1 MTKTTNMKNIILN
14 FLAVAMIFVVSSC
27 NKDTELKAPQTF
39 PNGNTA
45 YLKIN
50 YASLHA
56 TNPSVQIAINDVRVS
71 GSITGRTPFPGG
83 GFNTSGSSFPDYLAV
98 KAGVNKLSIV
108 GLNRG
113 TQKDSVV
120 MFFTN
125 INLQAGKFY
134 TAHVTDTAART
145 QALLLEDVLG
155 FKDTTSRYRFVNLMP
170 NVPLV
175 DLYYG
180 TTLVSSAIPYLN
192 SSAYFDLPSPLLTA
206 AWTIR
211 ETGTAPTS
219 TALATFTSTNTSL
232 RGRVYTAFALGY
244 RGQTLATTRPY
255 ISFLLNQ

>member
-1 MTKTTNMKNIILN
+1 MKNIVLN

-27 NKDTELKAPQTF
+27 NKDTEYKAPQTF

-192 SSAYFDLPSPLLTA
+192 SSAYFDLPSPVLTA
-206 AWTIR
+206 AWAIR

>member
-14 FLAVAMIFVVSSC
+14 FLAVAMIFVASSC

-39 PNGNTA
+39 ANGNTA

-108 GLNRG
+108 GLNRV

-145 QALLLEDVLG
+145 QALLLEDVLS

-192 SSAYFDLPSPLLTA
+192 SSAYFDLPSPVLTA
-206 AWTIR
+206 AWAVR
-211 ETGTAPTS
+211 ETGAAPTS
-219 TALATFTSTNTSL
+219 TALAIFTSTNTSL

>member
-14 FLAVAMIFVVSSC
+14 FLAVTMIFVVSSC
-27 NKDTELKAPQTF
+27 NKETDYKATQTF
-39 PNGNTA
+39 PTGNTA
-45 YLKIN
+45 YLKVN

-56 TNPSVQIAINDVRVS
+56 SNPSVQIAINDVRVS
-71 GSITGRTPFPGG
+71 GSIVGRTPFPGG
-83 GFNTSGSSFPDYLAV
+83 GFNTGGASLPDYLAV
-98 KAGVNKLSIV
+98 NAGVNKLSIV

-113 TQKDSVV
+113 TQRDSVV

-145 QALLLEDVLG
+145 QALILEDILG

-192 SSAYFDLPSPLLTA
+192 SSAYFDLPAPAVALPWS
-206 AWTIR
+206 IR
-211 ETGTAPTS
+211 ETGTPPTS
-219 TALATFTSTNTSL
+219 TALAVLTEVRTST
-232 RGRVYTAFALGY
+232 RGRMYTAFALGY

>member
-1 MTKTTNMKNIILN
+1 MKNIVLN

-27 NKDTELKAPQTF
+27 NKDTEYKAPQTF

>member
-1 MTKTTNMKNIILN
+1 MTKTTNMKNIVLN
-14 FLAVAMIFVVSSC
+14 FLAVAMIFFVSSC
-27 NKDTELKAPQTF
+27 NKDTEYKAPQTF